1 MIDAVS
7 KASVE
12 LVQLVGRV
20 RRVQLRRVQHNRFMT
35 WSCAQLVQTG
45 SNRSSMDIVFVV
57 TLASLQDRN
66 VAIPG
71 PVSTEHE
78 LDLAHLR
85 FTSLGVRVRRR
96 CRSDVLLLALA
107 WPGWRASLHGFSQV
121 DFSTNGVLSIRS
133 QYE

>member
-20 RRVQLRRVQHNRFMT
+20 RRVQLRRVQHNGFMT

-71 PVSTEHE
+71 PVSAEHE
-78 LDLAHLR
+78 LDL
-85 FTSLGVRVRRR
+85 V
-96 CRSDVLLLALA
+96 
-107 WPGWRASLHGFSQV
+107 
-121 DFSTNGVLSIRS
+121 
-133 QYE
+133 

>member
-20 RRVQLRRVQHNRFMT
+20 RRVQLRGVQHDRLVT
-35 WSCAQLVQTG
+35 WSCAQFVQTR
-45 SNRSSMDIVFVV
+45 SNRSSMDVVLVV
-57 TLASLQDRN
+57 TLASLQDRD

-85 FTSLGVRVRRR
+85 FTTLVVRVRRR

-107 WPGWRASLHGFSQV
+107 WPGWRASLHGLSQV
-121 DFSTNGVLSIRS
+121 DFSTNDVLSIRS

>member
-20 RRVQLRRVQHNRFMT
+20 RRVQLRGVQHDRLVT
-35 WSCAQLVQTG
+35 WSCAQFVQMR

-57 TLASLQDRN
+57 TLASLEDRD

-85 FTSLGVRVRRR
+85 FTTLVVRVRRR

-121 DFSTNGVLSIRS
+121 DFSTNDVLSIRIPV
-133 QYE
+133 